1 MVDIQD
7 FINKMEKE
15 IKKIENGSRKIGNP
29 ESDKKTLEKD
39 WQKVVNDV
47 KGLTG

>member
-15 IKKIENGSRKIGNP
+15 IKKIENGSKKIGNP
-29 ESDKKTLEKD
+29 ESDKKKLGED
-39 WQKVVNDV
+39 WQKVVDNA
-47 KGLTG
+47 KGLIG